1 MIELARNP
9 LVELPERRDGIVF
22 AFHMV
27 EGLGRRL
34 VGWEAVETALA
45 DPSGFVWLHLDLSVR
60 RAREWIAHVEQ
71 IPEDLRH
78 ELGASDVRTRLENHN
93 GLMFGVF
100 TDMLYDIDPDLTEIS
115 TVRIFGSERLVIS
128 ARRHPSRTMDRL
140 RRALYDGLRVRGPA
154 DLIATMI
161 ANLAETV
168 EMAVVE
174 LIVALD
180 DIEDRLLEGRS
191 STVREDLGAI
201 RRFAVRLHRH
211 LALKRR
217 AVFQVCARPPAF
229 FDEEDTVD
237 LREAT
242 EQMGAVVDDLVSAQD
257 RAKLLYEELAAQQ
270 AEQANRNLLILS
282 VLTAV
287 FMPMTLVTGI
297 FGMNVAG
304 LPGLISPHAFWWTM
318 LGMAVVGVFA
328 FFGLRRLNIF

>member
-180 DIEDRLLEGRS
+180 DIEDRLLEGR
-191 STVREDLGAI
+191 VQLARVDV
-201 RRFAVRLHRH
+201 AV
-211 LALKRR
+211 
-217 AVFQVCARPPAF
+217 VQV
-229 FDEEDTVD
+229 TVD
-237 LREAT
+237 EVRIDLDDLFDQCPVRVGHRAEVAVT
-242 EQMGAVVDDLVSAQD
+242 IAVVETVDHL
-257 RAKLLYEELAAQQ
+257 LAARIRQVQRQ
-270 AEQANRNLLILS
+270 ALL
-282 VLTAV
+282 AER
-287 FMPMTLVTGI
+287 
-297 FGMNVAG
+297 G
-304 LPGLISPHAFWWTM
+304 LDL
-318 LGMAVVGVFA
+318 L
-328 FFGLRRLNIF
+328 